1 MEMTLSSIFNTKWLT
16 DDYVEDI
23 NYMREC
29 VLENKKVNP
38 NMWQRSLYEA
48 IMYFREKG
56 HMDLTSQEFKSQQK
70 YGSVWICW
78 YTRTKGR

>member
-29 VLENKKVNP
+29 VFETIK
-38 NMWQRSLYEA
+38 
-48 IMYFREKG
+48 
-56 HMDLTSQEFKSQQK
+56 
-70 YGSVWICW
+70 
-78 YTRTKGR
+78 